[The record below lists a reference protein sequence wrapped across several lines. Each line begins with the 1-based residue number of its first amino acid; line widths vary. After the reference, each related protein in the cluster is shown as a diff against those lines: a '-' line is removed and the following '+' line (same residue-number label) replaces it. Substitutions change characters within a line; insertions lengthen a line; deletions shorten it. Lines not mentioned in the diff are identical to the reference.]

1 MIRRLLQ
8 LFGRHKIMAAVAIS
22 VTMSGSFVLGLGD
35 REREVNFI
43 SVTGDLT
50 ASEKSSIQSLLAR
63 QDSLSDI
70 DAVKKYLE
78 DVGWIHTAHVTLH
91 WPDEIAV
98 QVVRQTAIAYW
109 NDDAFINNEGIV
121 FESVHYI
128 GGELPQLYG
137 SAGKEKEVMSHYQ
150 KLSRA
155 LVKSGRFIE
164 VLLLND
170 RGSLEFESKDG
181 IRVALGNVDIEQRL
195 QRFLR
200 VSRTIKE
207 MANVPKIKKF
217 DARYING
224 VAIDF
229 VGEGNG
235 FEVAKTYKLQGEVNL

>member
-1 MIRRLLQ
+1 MIRRLFQ
-8 LFGRHKIMAAVAIS
+8 LIRRHKVMVVVVIS
-22 VTMSGSFVLGLGD
+22 VTMSGSLVLGLGD
-35 REREVNFI
+35 REREINYI

-50 ASEKSSIQSLLAR
+50 ASEKSSVQRLLAK
-63 QDSLSDI
+63 QGSLSNI

-78 DVGWIHTAHVTLH
+78 AVGWIQTAHVTLH
-91 WPDEIAV
+91 WPDEINI
-98 QVVRQTAIAYW
+98 QIIPQTAIAYW
-109 NDDAFINNEGIV
+109 NDDAFINNEGTV

-137 SAGKEKEVMSHYQ
+137 SAGKEKMVMGHYQ

-155 LVKSGRFIE
+155 LVKSGRFVE
-164 VLLLND
+164 VLRLND

-181 IRVALGNVDIEQRL
+181 IQVALGNVDIEQRL

-200 VSRTIKE
+200 VSQTIE
-207 MANVPKIKKF
+207 GMANVPKIEKF

-229 VGEGNG
+229 VEEGEG